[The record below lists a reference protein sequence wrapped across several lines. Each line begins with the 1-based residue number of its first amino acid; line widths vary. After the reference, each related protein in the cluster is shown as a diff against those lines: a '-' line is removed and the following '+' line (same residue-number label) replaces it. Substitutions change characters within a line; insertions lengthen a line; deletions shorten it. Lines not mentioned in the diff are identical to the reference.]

1 MNDIVKADNQVS
13 KYSDK
18 QVQLIWV
25 KYAKGATKEEF
36 ELLLYTAQKYDL
48 DILTG
53 EIYLVKYEN
62 KPAMIFASRDGH
74 LAIAH
79 KIKLEDG
86 QPAFDGMVTEPFYDD
101 NKNLAGATCEVWR
114 KDMGH
119 SVKKTVLFKE
129 YNTNMALWK
138 SKPVTM
144 IEKVAESQA
153 LRRAFHISGI
163 FCPEEMAQWELE
175 AQGIKFTP
183 PAQQAIQSA
192 PQQSTDF
199 DWSKLDLEKE
209 PNKKWNDKTK
219 KYDVPMIKR
228 LWAIKGKLGVSDE
241 EFKTKTIEITG
252 KEHSKDWIIK
262 DCMLIDLWL
271 KEVETGEADEPDIIE
286 ADIETASVEDYQEL
300 EKEFMKV
307 NDEPED
313 ILDYAQDKLG
323 ATPRSIADNM
333 VKRATKGQ

>member
-13 KYSDK
+13 KYNSK
-18 QVQLIWV
+18 EIELIHNM
-25 KYAKGATKEEF
+25 YAKNSTEEEF
-36 ELLLYTAQKYDL
+36 KLFLYTANKFGL
-48 DILTG
+48 DPLLKQIWCVKFANQNAQ
-53 EIYLVKYEN
+53 IY
-62 KPAMIFASRDGH
+62 AGRDGF
-74 LAIAH
+74 LEIAH
-79 KIKLEDG
+79 RSGQFNGLES
-86 QPAFDGMVTEPFYDD
+86 GMKD
-101 NKNLAGATCEVWR
+101 NNTAYAKVYR
-114 KDMGH
+114 KDMDNPFYVEVDM
-119 SVKKTVLFKE
+119 SE
-129 YNTNMALWK
+129 YSTNQALWK
-138 SKPVTM
+138 SKPKTM
-144 IEKVAESQA
+144 LQKVAESQA
-153 LRRAFHISGI
+153 LRRAFSITGI
-163 FCPEEMAQWELE
+163 YSPEEMGQWELE